1 MRKEK
6 VFVIKIIPFSVPL
19 ASGELTVYGKI
30 YSKRKI
36 IYWDTNYHYVEK
48 SDAKPMLPPAECE
61 NTRQAEAEMSK
72 YMKDFNDE
80 YSYNYKY

>member
-6 VFVIKIIPFSVPL
+6 VFVIKIIPFSVQL

-30 YSKRKI
+30 YSKKKI

-48 SDAKPMLPPAECE
+48 SDIRLYLPPRECE
-61 NTRQAEAEMSK
+61 DIIQAETEMYK
-72 YMKDFNDE
+72 YIKDFNQD
-80 YSYNYKY
+80 YRYNHKY